1 MNISNKAEITKS
13 RLSELSTIIISKLV
27 ARQCIKVEH
36 QTPLPCP
43 SYFVNDL
50 FQKFSNNNFI
60 DKARM
65 KELLRQLKIGNRES
79 TGDKPGDNVDH
90 NHDHHNRRRRST
102 GMSFQSLS
110 DNGANMERQLRNK
123 KRFRR
128 EAKRLVKNI
137 YKKV

>member
-79 TGDKPGDNVDH
+79 TGDK
-90 NHDHHNRRRRST
+90 HNRRRRST